1 MADGVVPLVTSYGGS
16 EIEYG
21 TKRTNSRM
29 STLLFW
35 QGRGKANGA
44 PNGRNW
50 IHTPDALV
58 KGHVAY
64 LVKFLGCTQVDQP
77 KGIEVVKDAIK
88 KLQFTQQ
95 LKKSETKDAAKCKKV
110 EITISVDGVAI
121 QVRNFIFCFLFAML
135 RDYKAN
141 FKQIFIFF
149 FCNTKAIIFLS
160 GAKNACGE
168 TKCTLINLICSF
180 LSRSPRSN
188 NIMYQFPLH
197 RISYC
202 ADDKG
207 AKKYFSFIAKGGS
220 TVNGVNGHD
229 SSANLEKHECF
240 VFIST
245 KLASEIT
252 LTIGQAFD
260 LAYRRFL
267 NDNGKYIEMQK
278 LNLQNKK
285 LELQVNAYK
294 NRLQELSKIT
304 YKDDLSAY
312 LARNNLS
319 EIAEFK
325 PPPELERQISTLT
338 LANGF
343 SAMNGNKTPEISTD
357 ALSNNS
363 TDTFNSSND
372 NNLLLS
378 TPPPTHNGKNNF
390 NSGKLLGDLSSSK
403 NPVVGT
409 KLEGLLL
416 NSDSDSDFDPRAY
429 ESEPVTRFVA
439 PVENATP
446 TPPLL
451 APPPKS
457 SKRQSPQQTQAQPQ
471 PQPQPQPQ
479 HSTPVAINSD
489 IFGSTPFMPPAP
501 QSMPQTSPFVT
512 TKPNYDI
519 SDFNLQTSV
528 FNTNTSFTNGL
539 SGYDPFDTAKTGNIF
554 GNGFGNTFNG
564 FGNLSEKQ
572 TVELDSSFNGFL
584 DKTIS
589 EMKDGFSR
597 GISFGNDDFS
607 IDNLDPLKKN

>member
-1 MADGVVPLVTSYGGS
+1 MPLVTSYGGS
-16 EIEYG
+16 EIEFG
-21 TKRTNSRM
+21 ANGKVSKSNSRM

-35 QGRGKANGA
+35 QGKGKTNGA
-44 PNGRNW
+44 PSGRNW
-50 IHTPDALV
+50 IHAPDTLI

-95 LKKSETKDAAKCKKV
+95 LKKSEAKDAAKCKKV
-110 EITISVDGVAI
+110 EITVSVDGVAI
-121 QVRNFIFCFLFAML
+121 Q
-135 RDYKAN
+135 
-141 FKQIFIFF
+141 
-149 FCNTKAIIFLS
+149 
-160 GAKNACGE
+160 E
-168 TKCTLINLICSF
+168 
-180 LSRSPRSN
+180 PRSN
-188 NIMYQFPLH
+188 NVLYQFPLH

-220 TVNGVNGHD
+220 VAVSTKHGVNGYD
-229 SSANLEKHECF
+229 NTSSEKHECF

-278 LNLQNKK
+278 LTLQNKR
-285 LELQVNAYK
+285 LELQMKAYK
-294 NRLQELSKIT
+294 KRLQELSKIT
-304 YKDDLSAY
+304 YKEDLSAY
-312 LARNNLS
+312 LARNNLTN
-319 EIAEFK
+319 IAEFK
-325 PPPELERQISTLT
+325 LPPELDKQLSTLT
-338 LANGF
+338 FANGF
-343 SAMNGNKTPEISTD
+343 TLNGTTDDNLVSAPSPPSPPSPSPAAAD
-357 ALSNNS
+357 R
-363 TDTFNSSND
+363 D
-372 NNLLLS
+372 LLLA
-378 TPPPTHNGKNNF
+378 TPPPAHNGK
-390 NSGKLLGDLSSSK
+390 GKNLGDKSSGK

-416 NSDSDSDFDPRAY
+416 NSDSDSDFDPRAF
-429 ESEPVTRFVA
+429 ESEPMTRFTS
-439 PVENATP
+439 PVVETTVTP

-451 APPPKS
+451 APPPKV
-457 SKRQSPQQTQAQPQ
+457 SKRQSQQQQQQQQQQPQQTQIP
-471 PQPQPQPQ
+471 PL
-479 HSTPVAINSD
+479 NND
-489 IFGSTPFMPPAP
+489 IFGSTPFSVPA
-501 QSMPQTSPFVT
+501 TSPFAPT

-519 SDFNLQTSV
+519 GDFNLQTSV
-528 FNTNTSFTNGL
+528 FNSTTSFTNGL
-539 SGYDPFDTAKTGNIF
+539 SGYDPFETQKQGNIF
-554 GNGFGNTFNG
+554 GNNYGNTFNG

-597 GISFGNDDFS
+597 GITFGNDDFS

>member
-1 MADGVVPLVTSYGGS
+1 MADGDVPLVPSFGGEVEFS
-16 EIEYG
+16 PNG
-21 TKRTNSRM
+21 TKVSKTNSRM

-35 QGRGKANGA
+35 QGKGKANGA

-50 IHTPDALV
+50 IHAPDALV

-64 LVKFLGCTQVDQP
+64 LVKFLGCTHVDQP

-95 LKKSETKDAAKCKKV
+95 LKKSETKDGAKSKKV

-121 QVRNFIFCFLFAML
+121 Q
-135 RDYKAN
+135 
-141 FKQIFIFF
+141 
-149 FCNTKAIIFLS
+149 
-160 GAKNACGE
+160 E
-168 TKCTLINLICSF
+168 
-180 LSRSPRSN
+180 PRSN
-188 NIMYQFPLH
+188 NILYQFPLH

-220 TVNGVNGHD
+220 TVNAVNGHD
-229 SSANLEKHECF
+229 SGTVEKHECF
-240 VFIST
+240 VFVST

-278 LNLQNKK
+278 LSLQNKR
-285 LELQVNAYK
+285 LELQMNTYK

-312 LARNNLS
+312 LARNSLS
-319 EIAEFK
+319 EITDFK
-325 PPPELERQISTLT
+325 PPQELEKQIASMT

-343 SAMNGNKTPEISTD
+343 SAMNGNKTPEMSTD

-378 TPPPTHNGKNNF
+378 TPPPTHNGKQNF
-390 NSGKLLGDLSSSK
+390 STGKLLVDTPVSK
-403 NPVVGT
+403 NPVVGPR
-409 KLEGLLL
+409 LEELLL
-416 NSDSDSDFDPRAY
+416 NSDSDSDFDPRAH
-429 ESEPVTRFVA
+429 ESEPVSRFSVPA
-439 PVENATP
+439 MDNSVTS

-451 APPPKS
+451 APPPKA
-457 SKRQSPQQTQAQPQ
+457 SKRHTPQ
-471 PQPQPQPQ
+471 PQIQQVQPQAP
-479 HSTPVAINSD
+479 INGSD
-489 IFGSTPFMPPAP
+489 LFGSTPFSVGGHP
-501 QSMPQTSPFVT
+501 QPTPQPFT
-512 TKPNYDI
+512 QSSKPNYDI

-528 FNTNTSFTNGL
+528 FNSNSFTNGL
-539 SGYDPFDTAKTGNIF
+539 TGYDPFDTQKNGNIF
-554 GNGFGNTFNG
+554 GNSFGNNFNG

-572 TVELDSSFNGFL
+572 TIELNSSFNGFL

-589 EMKDGFSR
+589 EMKDGFTR

>member
-1 MADGVVPLVTSYGGS
+1 MADGDIPLVKSFTSDVEFASNGK
-16 EIEYG
+16 
-21 TKRTNSRM
+21 TKSNSRM

-50 IHTPDALV
+50 IHAPDALV

-64 LVKFLGCTQVDQP
+64 LVKFLGCTQVEQP

-95 LKKSETKDAAKCKKV
+95 LKKSEAKDGAKCKKV

-121 QVRNFIFCFLFAML
+121 Q
-135 RDYKAN
+135 
-141 FKQIFIFF
+141 
-149 FCNTKAIIFLS
+149 
-160 GAKNACGE
+160 E
-168 TKCTLINLICSF
+168 
-180 LSRSPRSN
+180 PRSN

-220 TVNGVNGHD
+220 TVNGGMNGHETP
-229 SSANLEKHECF
+229 EKHECF

-278 LNLQNKK
+278 LSLQNKK
-285 LELQVNAYK
+285 LELQMNAYK

-312 LARNNLS
+312 LARNSLS
-319 EIAEFK
+319 DIAEFK
-325 PPPELERQISTLT
+325 APAELEKQIASLT

-343 SAMNGNKTPEISTD
+343 SAMNGNNTPEIATD

-378 TPPPTHNGKNNF
+378 TPPPIHNGKT
-390 NSGKLLGDLSSSK
+390 SGNKLLGDISSSK

-429 ESEPVTRFVA
+429 ESEPVSRYAA
-439 PVENATP
+439 PGVDSAVTP

-451 APPPKS
+451 APPPKA
-457 SKRQSPQQTQAQPQ
+457 SKRSTAQHQAPQ
-471 PQPQPQPQ
+471 PSPL
-479 HSTPVAINSD
+479 NGSD
-489 IFGSTPFMPPAP
+489 LFGSTPFSIPTQPQPNPAFP
-501 QSMPQTSPFVT
+501 Q
-512 TKPNYDI
+512 KPNYDI
-519 SDFNLQTSV
+519 TDFNLQTSV
-528 FNTNTSFTNGL
+528 FNNTSFTNGL
-539 SGYDPFDTAKTGNIF
+539 SGYDPFDTQKSGNIF

-584 DKTIS
+584 EKSIS
-589 EMKDGFSR
+589 EMKL
-597 GISFGNDDFS
+597 DDWMDSAGVSHLETMIFQ
-607 IDNLDPLKKN
+607 

>member
-1 MADGVVPLVTSYGGS
+1 MADGEMPLVRSFGGN
-16 EIEYG
+16 EVEFGANANG
-21 TKRTNSRM
+21 TKVTKNSRM

-35 QGRGKANGA
+35 QGKGKSNGA

-50 IHTPDALV
+50 IHAPDALV

-64 LVKFLGCTQVDQP
+64 LVKFLGCTTVDQP
-77 KGIEVVKDAIK
+77 KGIEVVKEAIK

-95 LKKSETKDAAKCKKV
+95 LKKSETKDAAKCRKV

-121 QVRNFIFCFLFAML
+121 Q
-135 RDYKAN
+135 
-141 FKQIFIFF
+141 
-149 FCNTKAIIFLS
+149 
-160 GAKNACGE
+160 E
-168 TKCTLINLICSF
+168 
-180 LSRSPRSN
+180 PRSN

-207 AKKYFSFIAKGGS
+207 AKKYFSFIAKHGGEA
-220 TVNGVNGHD
+220 NGHV
-229 SSANLEKHECF
+229 EKHECF

-252 LTIGQAFD
+252 LTIGQAVD
-260 LAYRRFL
+260 LAYRRFM

-278 LNLQNKK
+278 LSLQNKK
-285 LELQVNAYK
+285 LELQMNTYK

-319 EIAEFK
+319 DIAEFK
-325 PPPELERQISTLT
+325 APADLDKQIASLT

-343 SAMNGNKTPEISTD
+343 SAMNGTKTPEGNSNGQD
-357 ALSNNS
+357 ALSHNSS
-363 TDTFNSSND
+363 TDTFNSTND

-378 TPPPTHNGKNNF
+378 TPPPQHNGKTNF
-390 NSGKLLGDLSSSK
+390 STGKLLGDLSGK

-416 NSDSDSDFDPRAY
+416 NSDSDSDFDPRAFEAETAPRY
-429 ESEPVTRFVA
+429 STPPDQSVT
-439 PVENATP
+439 T

-451 APPPKS
+451 APPPKA
-457 SKRQSPQQTQAQPQ
+457 SKRQNTPQQPSPQHPQTPQ
-471 PQPQPQPQ
+471 P
-479 HSTPVAINSD
+479 PVQNGSD
-489 IFGSTPFMPPAP
+489 LFGSTPFAVSNQYTP
-501 QSMPQTSPFVT
+501 QLTSPFAT
-512 TKPNYDI
+512 TKTNQPNYDI

-528 FNTNTSFTNGL
+528 FNNTSFTNGL
-539 SGYDPFDTAKTGNIF
+539 SGYDPIEQKNNIF
-554 GNGFGNTFNG
+554 GNGYGTAFNG

-597 GISFGNDDFS
+597 GITFGNDDFS
-607 IDNLDPLKKN
+607 IDNFDPLKKN

>member
-1 MADGVVPLVTSYGGS
+1 MVADELRS
-16 EIEYG
+16 EIVQ
-21 TKRTNSRM
+21 RM

-35 QGRGKANGA
+35 QGKGKANGA

-50 IHTPDALV
+50 IHGPDALV

-110 EITISVDGVAI
+110 EITVSVDGVAI
-121 QVRNFIFCFLFAML
+121 Q
-135 RDYKAN
+135 
-141 FKQIFIFF
+141 
-149 FCNTKAIIFLS
+149 
-160 GAKNACGE
+160 E
-168 TKCTLINLICSF
+168 
-180 LSRSPRSN
+180 PRSN
-188 NIMYQFPLH
+188 NVLYQFPLH

-229 SSANLEKHECF
+229 SGNMEKHECF

-267 NDNGKYIEMQK
+267 NDNGKYIELQK
-278 LNLQNKK
+278 LTLQNKK
-285 LELQVNAYK
+285 LELQMNAYK
-294 NRLQELSKIT
+294 NRLQELSRIT

-312 LARNNLS
+312 LARNN
-319 EIAEFK
+319 ITDITEFK
-325 PPPELERQISTLT
+325 PPPELEKQISSLT

-343 SAMNGNKTPEISTD
+343 AMNGSKTPDNGMD
-357 ALSNNS
+357 AMSNNS
-363 TDTFNSSND
+363 TDTYNSSND

-378 TPPPTHNGKNNF
+378 TPPPTHNNRT
-390 NSGKLLGDLSSSK
+390 GKLLGDLSSNK
-403 NPVVGT
+403 NPAVGT
-409 KLEGLLL
+409 KLEGLLM
-416 NSDSDSDFDPRAY
+416 NSDSDSEFDPRAY
-429 ESEPVTRFVA
+429 ESEPMSRFNSSVDS
-439 PVENATP
+439 PSTP
-446 TPPLL
+446 APPLL
-451 APPPKS
+451 APPPKA
-457 SKRQSPQQTQAQPQ
+457 SKRQTQTQQQTQSVPM
-471 PQPQPQPQ
+471 
-479 HSTPVAINSD
+479 NGND
-489 IFGSTPFMPPAP
+489 LFGSTPFSIPNQIQP
-501 QSMPQTSPFVT
+501 QNQSFPTNQSN
-512 TKPNYDI
+512 KPNYDI
-519 SDFNLQTSV
+519 RDFNLQTSV
-528 FNTNTSFTNGL
+528 FNSNSSFTNGL
-539 SGYDPFDTAKTGNIF
+539 TGYDPFETQKAGNIF
-554 GNGFGNTFNG
+554 GNGFGNNFNG
-564 FGNLSEKQ
+564 FGNLSEKP

-607 IDNLDPLKKN
+607 IDNLDPIKKN

>member
-1 MADGVVPLVTSYGGS
+1 
-16 EIEYG
+16 
-21 TKRTNSRM
+21 M

-50 IHTPDALV
+50 IHAPDALV

-121 QVRNFIFCFLFAML
+121 Q
-135 RDYKAN
+135 
-141 FKQIFIFF
+141 
-149 FCNTKAIIFLS
+149 
-160 GAKNACGE
+160 E
-168 TKCTLINLICSF
+168 
-180 LSRSPRSN
+180 PRSN
-188 NIMYQFPLH
+188 NILYQFPLH

-229 SSANLEKHECF
+229 SGNVEKHECF
-240 VFIST
+240 VFVST

-278 LNLQNKK
+278 LTLQNRK
-285 LELQVNAYK
+285 LELQMNIYK

-312 LARNNLS
+312 LARNSLS
-319 EIAEFK
+319 DITEFK
-325 PPPELERQISTLT
+325 APQELDKQIASLT

-343 SAMNGNKTPEISTD
+343 SAMNGNKTPDNGGD

-363 TDTFNSSND
+363 TDTFNSSD
-372 NNLLLS
+372 NNLLLA
-378 TPPPTHNGKNNF
+378 TPPPAHNGKP
-390 NSGKLLGDLSSSK
+390 SLATGKLLGDLSSK

-416 NSDSDSDFDPRAY
+416 NSDSDSDFDPRAF
-429 ESEPVTRFVA
+429 ESEPASRFA
-439 PVENATP
+439 PSEAPP
-446 TPPLL
+446 TAAPPLL
-451 APPPKS
+451 APPPKA
-457 SKRQSPQQTQAQPQ
+457 SKRQSPQQ
-471 PQPQPQPQ
+471 
-479 HSTPVAINSD
+479 VASPINGQQQMSPINGSD
-489 IFGSTPFMPPAP
+489 LFGSTPFSIPNQTVA
-501 QSMPQTSPFVT
+501 TSPFTVQNT
-512 TKPNYDI
+512 NKPNYDI

-528 FNTNTSFTNGL
+528 FNSNTFTNGL
-539 SGYDPFDTAKTGNIF
+539 TGYDPFDTQKTGNIF

-597 GISFGNDDFS
+597 GISFGNEDFS

>member
-1 MADGVVPLVTSYGGS
+1 MPLVTSYGGS
-16 EIEYG
+16 EIEFG
-21 TKRTNSRM
+21 TNGSKLSKANSRM

-35 QGRGKANGA
+35 QGKGKANGA

-50 IHTPDALV
+50 IHAPDALV

-95 LKKSETKDAAKCKKV
+95 LKKSEAKDGAKCKKV

-121 QVRNFIFCFLFAML
+121 Q
-135 RDYKAN
+135 
-141 FKQIFIFF
+141 
-149 FCNTKAIIFLS
+149 
-160 GAKNACGE
+160 E
-168 TKCTLINLICSF
+168 
-180 LSRSPRSN
+180 PRSN

-220 TVNGVNGHD
+220 TVNGMNGHD
-229 SSANLEKHECF
+229 GAVEKHECF

-278 LNLQNKK
+278 MQLQNKK
-285 LELQVNAYK
+285 LELQMNAYK
-294 NRLQELSKIT
+294 SRLQELSKIT
-304 YKDDLSAY
+304 YKDDLSSY
-312 LARNNLS
+312 LARNKLS
-319 EIAEFK
+319 DITEFK
-325 PPPELERQISTLT
+325 PPPELEKQISSLT
-338 LANGF
+338 MANGF
-343 SAMNGNKTPEISTD
+343 ANGNGNSNNNTETGTD

-363 TDTFNSSND
+363 TDTFNSNND

-378 TPPPTHNGKNNF
+378 TPPPQHNGKHSF
-390 NSGKLLGDLSSSK
+390 GTGKLLGDLSTNK
-403 NPVVGT
+403 NPSVGT

-416 NSDSDSDFDPRAY
+416 NSDSDSDFDPRAF
-429 ESEPVTRFVA
+429 ESEPVSRFTA
-439 PVENATP
+439 PSHENTLTT

-451 APPPKS
+451 APPPKA
-457 SKRQSPQQTQAQPQ
+457 SKRHTPQQQQQQPQ
-471 PQPQPQPQ
+471 QQQQQQQAP
-479 HSTPVAINSD
+479 AINGSD
-489 IFGSTPFMPPAP
+489 LFGSTPFAIPNQQPAP
-501 QSMPQTSPFVT
+501 LAQPFAASN
-512 TKPNYDI
+512 KPNYDI
-519 SDFNLQTSV
+519 ADFNLQTSV
-528 FNTNTSFTNGL
+528 FNTTSFTNGL
-539 SGYDPFDTAKTGNIF
+539 SGFDPFDTQKSANIF
-554 GNGFGNTFNG
+554 GNGFNSTFNG
-564 FGNLSEKQ
+564 FGNLSEKA
-572 TVELDSSFNGFL
+572 TVELDSNFNGFL

>member
-1 MADGVVPLVTSYGGS
+1 
-16 EIEYG
+16 
-21 TKRTNSRM
+21 M

-35 QGRGKANGA
+35 QGKGKANGTSK
-44 PNGRNW
+44 NW
-50 IHTPDALV
+50 LHTPDALL

-121 QVRNFIFCFLFAML
+121 Q
-135 RDYKAN
+135 
-141 FKQIFIFF
+141 
-149 FCNTKAIIFLS
+149 
-160 GAKNACGE
+160 E
-168 TKCTLINLICSF
+168 
-180 LSRSPRSN
+180 PRSS

-220 TVNGVNGHD
+220 TVNTNGHNE
-229 SSANLEKHECF
+229 NLEKHECF

-252 LTIGQAFD
+252 MTIGQAFD

-267 NDNGKYIEMQK
+267 RDNGKYLEIQK
-278 LNLQNKK
+278 LHLQKQK
-285 LELQVNAYK
+285 IELQMYAYK
-294 NRLQELSKIT
+294 TRLQELSKIT
-304 YKDDLSAY
+304 YKDDLNAY
-312 LARNNLS
+312 LSRLNVSDITEYRSPPELDKEITTFTLVNGLSSLNNS
-319 EIAEFK
+319 IAEFDEFLHT
-325 PPPELERQISTLT
+325 PAEELFGPN
-338 LANGF
+338 NG
-343 SAMNGNKTPEISTD
+343 
-357 ALSNNS
+357 
-363 TDTFNSSND
+363 

-378 TPPPTHNGKNNF
+378 TPPPAHNGNNF
-390 NSGKLLGDLSSSK
+390 KSEKTTNDFSTSK

-416 NSDSDSDFDPRAY
+416 NSDSDSDFDPRAH
-429 ESEPVTRFVA
+429 ESEPATRFSAAVTDNT
-439 PVENATP
+439 VTP

-457 SKRQSPQQTQAQPQ
+457 SRRQSPHNSQPQQTPAPLL
-471 PQPQPQPQ
+471 
-479 HSTPVAINSD
+479 ND
-489 IFGSTPFMPPAP
+489 DDLFGSIPFIANQMQPRNQIFFA
-501 QSMPQTSPFVT
+501 QN
-512 TKPNYDI
+512 KPNYDI
-519 SDFNLQTSV
+519 NYSDFNTSV
-528 FNTNTSFTNGL
+528 FNNTSFTNGFN
-539 SGYDPFDTAKTGNIF
+539 DPFDTQKSMNNLF
-554 GNGFGNTFNG
+554 SNGFGPANG
-564 FGNLSEKQ
+564 YGNLSDKQ
-572 TVELDSSFNGFL
+572 TVELGSSFNGFL

-597 GISFGNDDFS
+597 GITFGNDDFS
-607 IDNLDPLKKN
+607 IDNLDPLKKH

>member
-1 MADGVVPLVTSYGGS
+1 MAEGDMPLVTSYGGS

-21 TKRTNSRM
+21 ANGTKVSKNSRM

-35 QGRGKANGA
+35 QGKGKANGS
-44 PNGRNW
+44 PNARNW
-50 IHTPDALV
+50 IHAPDALI

-110 EITISVDGVAI
+110 EITVSVDGVAI
-121 QVRNFIFCFLFAML
+121 Q
-135 RDYKAN
+135 
-141 FKQIFIFF
+141 
-149 FCNTKAIIFLS
+149 
-160 GAKNACGE
+160 E
-168 TKCTLINLICSF
+168 
-180 LSRSPRSN
+180 PRSN
-188 NIMYQFPLH
+188 NVMYQFPLH

-220 TVNGVNGHD
+220 TVNNVNGHD
-229 SSANLEKHECF
+229 GSSTEKHECF
-240 VFIST
+240 VFVST

-267 NDNGKYIEMQK
+267 NDNGKYMEMQK
-278 LNLQNKK
+278 LTLQNKR
-285 LELQVNAYK
+285 LELQMSTYK

-304 YKDDLSAY
+304 YKDDLTAY
-312 LARNNLS
+312 LSRNNLND
-319 EIAEFK
+319 IAEWK
-325 PPPELERQISTLT
+325 PPLELEKQISSLT
-338 LANGF
+338 LSNGF
-343 SAMNGNKTPEISTD
+343 SAMNGSKTPDMGAD

-378 TPPPTHNGKNNF
+378 TPPPTHNGK
-390 NSGKLLGDLSSSK
+390 SSQSVGKFLGDLSSSK
-403 NPVVGT
+403 NPTVGT
-409 KLEGLLL
+409 RLENLLL
-416 NSDSDSDFDPRAY
+416 NSDSDSDFDPRAF
-429 ESEPVTRFVA
+429 ESEPVTRFTS
-439 PVENATP
+439 PVVDNTHQLAS

-451 APPPKS
+451 APPPKA
-457 SKRQSPQQTQAQPQ
+457 SKRQTQPQQPQTQHQQPQ
-471 PQPQPQPQ
+471 SQPQQSQTQP
-479 HSTPVAINSD
+479 PIPPLNGND
-489 IFGSTPFMPPAP
+489 LFGSTPFSLPS
-501 QSMPQTSPFVT
+501 QNQVQNTSPFGAQN
-512 TKPNYDI
+512 KPNYDI
-519 SDFNLQTSV
+519 KDFNLQTSV
-528 FNTNTSFTNGL
+528 FNSTSFTNGL
-539 SGYDPFDTAKTGNIF
+539 SGYDPFDTQKAGNNIF
-554 GNGFGNTFNG
+554 ANGYGNAFNG

-572 TVELDSSFNGFL
+572 TVELDSNFNGFL
-584 DKTIS
+584 DKTIT

-597 GISFGNDDFS
+597 GITFGNDDFS

>member
-1 MADGVVPLVTSYGGS
+1 
-16 EIEYG
+16 
-21 TKRTNSRM
+21 M

-35 QGRGKANGA
+35 QGKGKANGA
-44 PNGRNW
+44 PNGRTW
-50 IHTPDALV
+50 IHAPDALV

-95 LKKSETKDAAKCKKV
+95 LKKSEAKDGAKCKKV

-121 QVRNFIFCFLFAML
+121 Q
-135 RDYKAN
+135 
-141 FKQIFIFF
+141 
-149 FCNTKAIIFLS
+149 
-160 GAKNACGE
+160 E
-168 TKCTLINLICSF
+168 
-180 LSRSPRSN
+180 PRSN

-220 TVNGVNGHD
+220 TVNGMNGHD
-229 SSANLEKHECF
+229 GPAEKHECF

-278 LNLQNKK
+278 MQLQNKK
-285 LELQVNAYK
+285 LELQMNAYK
-294 NRLQELSKIT
+294 SRLQELSKIT
-304 YKDDLSAY
+304 YKDDLSSY
-312 LARNNLS
+312 LARNKLS
-319 EIAEFK
+319 DITEFK
-325 PPPELERQISTLT
+325 PPPELEKQISSLT
-338 LANGF
+338 LSNGF
-343 SAMNGNKTPEISTD
+343 ANMNGNNSEMARNKTDVTEFKQHPELEKQVSLTHNGFTKSNGSSEMGTD

-378 TPPPTHNGKNNF
+378 TPPPQHNGKHNF
-390 NSGKLLGDLSSSK
+390 GTGKLLGDLSSSK
-403 NPVVGT
+403 NPSVGT

-416 NSDSDSDFDPRAY
+416 NSDSDSDFDPRAF
-429 ESEPVTRFVA
+429 ESEAPRFPA
-439 PVENATP
+439 PQHDLTLASP
-446 TPPLL
+446 PPLL
-451 APPPKS
+451 APPPKA
-457 SKRQSPQQTQAQPQ
+457 SKRQTVQP
-471 PQPQPQPQ
+471 P
-479 HSTPVAINSD
+479 AMNGSD
-489 IFGSTPFMPPAP
+489 LFGSAPFSPPTHPPPALP
-501 QSMPQTSPFVT
+501 PFPT
-512 TKPNYDI
+512 TNKPNYDI
-519 SDFNLQTSV
+519 TDFNLQTSV
-528 FNTNTSFTNGL
+528 FNTTSFTNGL
-539 SGYDPFDTAKTGNIF
+539 SGYDPFDTQKAGNIF
-554 GNGFGNTFNG
+554 GNGFNNTFNG

-572 TVELDSSFNGFL
+572 TVELDSNFNGFL

>member
-1 MADGVVPLVTSYGGS
+1 MTSRYIVAVTIIMCNFNWQPRLVGYGNGGIVS
-16 EIEYG
+16 L
-21 TKRTNSRM
+21 SMM

-35 QGRGKANGA
+35 QGKGKANGA

-50 IHTPDALV
+50 IHAPDALV

-95 LKKSETKDAAKCKKV
+95 LKKSEAKDGAKCKKV

-121 QVRNFIFCFLFAML
+121 Q
-135 RDYKAN
+135 
-141 FKQIFIFF
+141 
-149 FCNTKAIIFLS
+149 
-160 GAKNACGE
+160 E
-168 TKCTLINLICSF
+168 
-180 LSRSPRSN
+180 PRSN

-220 TVNGVNGHD
+220 TVNGMNGHD
-229 SSANLEKHECF
+229 GAVEKHECF

-278 LNLQNKK
+278 MQLQNKK
-285 LELQVNAYK
+285 LELQMNAYK
-294 NRLQELSKIT
+294 SRLQELSKIT
-304 YKDDLSAY
+304 YKDDLSSY
-312 LARNNLS
+312 LARNKLS
-319 EIAEFK
+319 DITEFK
-325 PPPELERQISTLT
+325 PPPELEKQISSLT
-338 LANGF
+338 MANGF
-343 SAMNGNKTPEISTD
+343 ANSNGNSNTETGTD

-363 TDTFNSSND
+363 TDTFNSNND
-372 NNLLLS
+372 NN
-378 TPPPTHNGKNNF
+378 F
-390 NSGKLLGDLSSSK
+390 KLLGDLSTNK
-403 NPVVGT
+403 NPSVGT

-416 NSDSDSDFDPRAY
+416 NSDSDSDFDPRAF
-429 ESEPVTRFVA
+429 ESEPVSRFTA
-439 PVENATP
+439 PSHENTLTT

-451 APPPKS
+451 APPPKA
-457 SKRQSPQQTQAQPQ
+457 SKPPLAQPF
-471 PQPQPQPQ
+471 
-479 HSTPVAINSD
+479 A
-489 IFGSTPFMPPAP
+489 AP
-501 QSMPQTSPFVT
+501 N
-512 TKPNYDI
+512 KPNYDI
-519 SDFNLQTSV
+519 ADFNLQTSV
-528 FNTNTSFTNGL
+528 FNTTSFTNGL
-539 SGYDPFDTAKTGNIF
+539 SGFDPFDTQKSANIF
-554 GNGFGNTFNG
+554 GNGFNSTFNG
-564 FGNLSEKQ
+564 FGNLSEKA
-572 TVELDSSFNGFL
+572 TVELDSNFNGFL

>member
-1 MADGVVPLVTSYGGS
+1 MAEGDVPLVTSFGGS
-16 EIEYG
+16 EIEFG
-21 TKRTNSRM
+21 GNGSKMTKANSRM

-35 QGRGKANGA
+35 QGKGKQNGA
-44 PNGRNW
+44 PNGRTW
-50 IHTPDALV
+50 IHAPDALV

-95 LKKSETKDAAKCKKV
+95 LKKSETKDGAKCKKV

-121 QVRNFIFCFLFAML
+121 Q
-135 RDYKAN
+135 
-141 FKQIFIFF
+141 
-149 FCNTKAIIFLS
+149 
-160 GAKNACGE
+160 E
-168 TKCTLINLICSF
+168 
-180 LSRSPRSN
+180 PRSN

-220 TVNGVNGHD
+220 TVNAVNGHD
-229 SSANLEKHECF
+229 GPAEKHECF

-278 LNLQNKK
+278 MQLQNKK
-285 LELQVNAYK
+285 LELQMNAYK

-312 LARNNLS
+312 LSRNKLS
-319 EIAEFK
+319 EITEFK
-325 PPPELERQISTLT
+325 PPPELEKQIASLT
-338 LANGF
+338 MANGF
-343 SAMNGNKTPEISTD
+343 ANGGSLGNTNGNNGNSEMGTD

-378 TPPPTHNGKNNF
+378 TPPPQHNGKHNF
-390 NSGKLLGDLSSSK
+390 GTGKLLGDLSSNK
-403 NPVVGT
+403 NPSVGT

-416 NSDSDSDFDPRAY
+416 NSDSDSDFDPRAF
-429 ESEPVTRFVA
+429 ESEPMSRFSA
-439 PVENATP
+439 PSHDALTT

-451 APPPKS
+451 APPPKA
-457 SKRQSPQQTQAQPQ
+457 SKRHTPQQPAL
-471 PQPQPQPQ
+471 
-479 HSTPVAINSD
+479 NGSD
-489 IFGSTPFMPPAP
+489 LFGSTPFSVPSQQQPAP
-501 QSMPQTSPFVT
+501 ISHPQPFAAS
-512 TKPNYDI
+512 TKPTQNGPYPNGMNPNGPNYDI

-528 FNTNTSFTNGL
+528 FNTTSFTNGL
-539 SGYDPFDTAKTGNIF
+539 SGFDPFDTQKSGNIF
-554 GNGFGNTFNG
+554 GNGFNSTFNG
-564 FGNLSEKQ
+564 FGNLSEKPV
-572 TVELDSSFNGFL
+572 VELDSNFNGFL

-597 GISFGNDDFS
+597 GITFGNDDFS

>member
-1 MADGVVPLVTSYGGS
+1 MADGDVPLVTSFGGS
-16 EIEYG
+16 EIEFGANG
-21 TKRTNSRM
+21 TKVTRTNSRM

-50 IHTPDALV
+50 IHAPDALV

-95 LKKSETKDAAKCKKV
+95 LKKSETKDGAKCKKV

-121 QVRNFIFCFLFAML
+121 Q
-135 RDYKAN
+135 
-141 FKQIFIFF
+141 
-149 FCNTKAIIFLS
+149 
-160 GAKNACGE
+160 E
-168 TKCTLINLICSF
+168 
-180 LSRSPRSN
+180 PRSN
-188 NIMYQFPLH
+188 NILYQFPLH

-220 TVNGVNGHD
+220 TVNGMNGHD
-229 SSANLEKHECF
+229 SGSVEKHECF
-240 VFIST
+240 VFVST

-278 LNLQNKK
+278 LTLQNRK
-285 LELQVNAYK
+285 LELQMNVYK

-312 LARNNLS
+312 LARNSLS
-319 EIAEFK
+319 EITEFK
-325 PPPELERQISTLT
+325 APQELDKQIASLT

-343 SAMNGNKTPEISTD
+343 SAMNGNKTSDNGGD
-357 ALSNNS
+357 AMSNNS
-363 TDTFNSSND
+363 TDTFNSSD
-372 NNLLLS
+372 NNLLLA
-378 TPPPTHNGKNNF
+378 TPPPAHNGK
-390 NSGKLLGDLSSSK
+390 SSLATGKLLGDLSSK

-416 NSDSDSDFDPRAY
+416 NSDSDSDFDPRAF
-429 ESEPVTRFVA
+429 ESEPASRFAA
-439 PVENATP
+439 PAEAPP
-446 TPPLL
+446 TAAPPLL
-451 APPPKS
+451 APPPKA
-457 SKRQSPQQTQAQPQ
+457 SKRQTSPQQVASPINGQTQQMSP
-471 PQPQPQPQ
+471 
-479 HSTPVAINSD
+479 INGND
-489 IFGSTPFMPPAP
+489 LFGSTPFSIPNQTVQA
-501 QSMPQTSPFVT
+501 TSPFTVQNT
-512 TKPNYDI
+512 NKPNYDI

-528 FNTNTSFTNGL
+528 FNSNTFTNGL
-539 SGYDPFDTAKTGNIF
+539 TGYDPFDTQKTGNIF

-597 GISFGNDDFS
+597 GISFGNEDFS

>member
-1 MADGVVPLVTSYGGS
+1 MLTDDRRAELVQ
-16 EIEYG
+16 
-21 TKRTNSRM
+21 RM
-29 STLLFW
+29 SNLLFW
-35 QGRGKANGA
+35 QGKGKANGA

-50 IHTPDALV
+50 LHAPDALV

-88 KLQFTQQ
+88 KLQFAQQ
-95 LKKSETKDAAKCKKV
+95 IKKSEEKNGAKCKKV

-121 QVRNFIFCFLFAML
+121 Q
-135 RDYKAN
+135 
-141 FKQIFIFF
+141 
-149 FCNTKAIIFLS
+149 
-160 GAKNACGE
+160 E
-168 TKCTLINLICSF
+168 
-180 LSRSPRSN
+180 PRSN

-220 TVNGVNGHD
+220 TVNGTGAVNGHD
-229 SSANLEKHECF
+229 NSEKHECF

-278 LNLQNKK
+278 LSLQNKR
-285 LELQVNAYK
+285 LELQMSAYK
-294 NRLQELSKIT
+294 SRLQELSKIT
-304 YKDDLSAY
+304 YKDDLSSY

-319 EIAEFK
+319 DITEFK
-325 PPPELERQISTLT
+325 PPPELEKQLSNLT

-343 SAMNGNKTPEISTD
+343 SAMSNNSSEIAQD

-363 TDTFNSSND
+363 ADTFNSTD

-378 TPPPTHNGKNNF
+378 TPPPTHNGKPNF
-390 NSGKLLGDLSSSK
+390 GSNKLLGDISSSK

-429 ESEPVTRFVA
+429 ESEPMSRYTTPVTESAV
-439 PVENATP
+439 TS

-451 APPPKS
+451 APPPKA
-457 SKRQSPQQTQAQPQ
+457 SKRNTPQNTPQQLPQ
-471 PQPQPQPQ
+471 TSPL
-479 HSTPVAINSD
+479 NGSD
-489 IFGSTPFMPPAP
+489 LFGSTPFSPPTTHSQP
-501 QSMPQTSPFVT
+501 QFSTPN
-512 TKPNYDI
+512 KPNYDI

-528 FNTNTSFTNGL
+528 FNNTNTTSFTNGL
-539 SGYDPFDTAKTGNIF
+539 SGYDPFDTQKTGNNIF
-554 GNGFGNTFNG
+554 GNGFSNQFNG

-572 TVELDSSFNGFL
+572 PVELNSSFNGFL

-597 GISFGNDDFS
+597 GITFGNDDFS
-607 IDNLDPLKKN
+607 IDHLDPLKKN

>member
-1 MADGVVPLVTSYGGS
+1 
-16 EIEYG
+16 
-21 TKRTNSRM
+21 M

-50 IHTPDALV
+50 IHAPDALV

-95 LKKSETKDAAKCKKV
+95 LKKSETKDGAKCKKV

-121 QVRNFIFCFLFAML
+121 Q
-135 RDYKAN
+135 
-141 FKQIFIFF
+141 
-149 FCNTKAIIFLS
+149 
-160 GAKNACGE
+160 E
-168 TKCTLINLICSF
+168 
-180 LSRSPRSN
+180 PRSN
-188 NIMYQFPLH
+188 NILYQFPLH

-220 TVNGVNGHD
+220 TVNGMNGHD
-229 SSANLEKHECF
+229 SGSVEKHECF
-240 VFIST
+240 VFVSTKLASEITLTIGQAFDLAYRKFPLHRISYCADDKGAKKYFSFIAKGGSTVNGMNGHDSGSVEKHECFVFVST

-278 LNLQNKK
+278 LTLQNRK
-285 LELQVNAYK
+285 LELQMNVYK

-312 LARNNLS
+312 LARNSLS
-319 EIAEFK
+319 EITEFK
-325 PPPELERQISTLT
+325 APQELDKQIASLT

-343 SAMNGNKTPEISTD
+343 SAMNGNKTSDNGGD
-357 ALSNNS
+357 AMSNNS
-363 TDTFNSSND
+363 TDTFNSSD
-372 NNLLLS
+372 NNLLLA
-378 TPPPTHNGKNNF
+378 TPPPAHNGK
-390 NSGKLLGDLSSSK
+390 SSLATGYVCHLISQLSY
-403 NPVVGT
+403 
-409 KLEGLLL
+409 
-416 NSDSDSDFDPRAY
+416 FDPRAF
-429 ESEPVTRFVA
+429 ESEPASRFAA
-439 PVENATP
+439 PAEAPP
-446 TPPLL
+446 TAAPPLL
-451 APPPKS
+451 APPPKA
-457 SKRQSPQQTQAQPQ
+457 SKRQTSPQQVASPINGQTQQMSP
-471 PQPQPQPQ
+471 
-479 HSTPVAINSD
+479 INGND
-489 IFGSTPFMPPAP
+489 LFGSTPFSIPNQTVQA
-501 QSMPQTSPFVT
+501 TSPFTVQNT
-512 TKPNYDI
+512 NKPNYDI

-528 FNTNTSFTNGL
+528 FNSNTFTNGL
-539 SGYDPFDTAKTGNIF
+539 TGYDPFDTQKTGNIF

-597 GISFGNDDFS
+597 GISFGNEDFS